1 MQLPEILISYVLKK
15 EYDIDNDDILGIYQ
29 YGSRV
34 YGTAAEKSDW
44 DFVVITKSANLKSE
58 YSSDNLDIQLMDIDT
73 YIHKLKEHDIMAME
87 TYYSN
92 IEKIPIR
99 EIDVDFVL
107 DLPTLRKSV
116 SSVCNNSFVKFKKK
130 LTLENEDN
138 YIGIK
143 SLFHS
148 LRIAELG
155 RLIATGSE
163 KVLETDT
170 YLWERI
176 KKDAIECNYD
186 WETLHKIYKPLFN
199 EAMTE
204 FRLVAPKTPKGD

>member
-1 MQLPEILISYVLKK
+1 MELQEILITYVLKK